1 MQIFKKIVFILLI
14 AGSLLYFWRANI
26 IRAQDED
33 ADDLE
38 FSVDGGRI
46 YFFQPETGRIFVYQA
61 NTNRFSRLLTLEKL
75 GESLKQSR
83 SVSIIEEEIE
93 EEKEEEE

>member
-1 MQIFKKIVFILLI
+1 MRRVMIVGLLVYLWGMSIL
-14 AGSLLYFWRANI
+14 Y
-26 IRAQDED
+26 AQDAPED
-33 ADDLE
+33 TLQ

-61 NTNRFSRLLTLEKL
+61 TTNRFSRLLTLEKL

-93 EEKEEEE
+93 EEKEE